1 MARNYVSRE
10 LARLGGRPVWRDK
23 VVTDNG
29 NHILDVHDL
38 RITDPV
44 GLETAINQIVGV
56 VTVGLFAARP
66 ADLVILGGPA
76 GIRRYRRMGSAPFLD
91 RADVR
96 FVSPHVRCPRG
107 HLARW
112 HANPRASVRISRK
125 IQSVRHDRRVAAP
138 RWHEMCFIQW
148 YVTAACLKSPCA
160 APSRRTASS
169 PLPGIDARL
178 LRRYGVIA
186 GGAAALLL
194 LVVWSARAWL
204 SSEKVIPR
212 DRVRTAVVERGPF
225 VRDVAATGIVVAAI
239 SPTLFAEAPGTIIYK
254 VRAGDTV
261 KAGDVLG
268 KVESAALTNEYE
280 RERATLASTE
290 AALNRQTIEVR
301 RTILKSSQDTDL
313 AKVQI
318 TAAEREFKRAEDA
331 WSIHVIPERD
341 FERARD
347 DLETAKLNYAH
358 AMETGGL
365 EKDSLQLE
373 LRSQRAQRD
382 AQALKVARLRERV
395 DALTLKSPV
404 AGMVATLSQPERA
417 QVAENAPLVT
427 VVDLTALE
435 IEFQVSES
443 YANEIRSGMNA
454 EIALDGRQFTGTV
467 AGISPD
473 VRNAQVTGRV
483 RFARA
488 AQGPAPEPAR
498 LGAHR
503 ARRTQRCAQGG
514 AQPLQ
519 RFGHALRLRGA

>member
-1 MARNYVSRE
+1 MAC
-10 LARLGGRPVWRDK
+10 
-23 VVTDNG
+23 
-29 NHILDVHDL
+29 H
-38 RITDPV
+38 
-44 GLETAINQIVGV
+44 
-56 VTVGLFAARP
+56 
-66 ADLVILGGPA
+66 
-76 GIRRYRRMGSAPFLD
+76 
-91 RADVR
+91 
-96 FVSPHVRCPRG
+96 C
-107 HLARW
+107 
-112 HANPRASVRISRK
+112 
-125 IQSVRHDRRVAAP
+125 
-138 RWHEMCFIQW
+138 CF
-148 YVTAACLKSPCA
+148 LKSPCA
-160 APSRRTASS
+160 APSPRTASS
-169 PLPGIDARL
+169 PSHGIDSAL

-186 GGAAALLL
+186 CGAAALLL

-301 RTILKSSQDTDL
+301 RTILKSGQDTDL

-331 WSIHVIPERD
+331 WTIHVIAERD

-483 RFARA
+483 RFAEQPKGLRQNQRA
-488 AQGPAPEPAR
+488 SVRIVLDERNDVLKVARSPFSDSDTRFAYVVRDDDAVRTPVEFGAAAIGEIEIRNGLDVGDTVVLSDMRDYKDAPSV
-498 LGAHR
+498 LIGN
-503 ARRTQRCAQGG
+503 
-514 AQPLQ
+514 
-519 RFGHALRLRGA
+519 

>member
-1 MARNYVSRE
+1 MSLLTSEISMRGTESQDR
-10 LARLGGRPVWRDK
+10 
-23 VVTDNG
+23 
-29 NHILDVHDL
+29 
-38 RITDPV
+38 
-44 GLETAINQIVGV
+44 IVGI
-56 VTVGLFAARP
+56 TKGRQAFA
-66 ADLVILGGPA
+66 
-76 GIRRYRRMGSAPFLD
+76 
-91 RADVR
+91 
-96 FVSPHVRCPRG
+96 
-107 HLARW
+107 
-112 HANPRASVRISRK
+112 
-125 IQSVRHDRRVAAP
+125 
-138 RWHEMCFIQW
+138 
-148 YVTAACLKSPCA
+148 
-160 APSRRTASS
+160 
-169 PLPGIDARL
+169 
-178 LRRYGVIA
+178 RRYGVIVSVS
-186 GGAAALLL
+186 AALLL

-212 DRVRTAVVERGPF
+212 DRLRTAVVERGPF
-225 VRDVAATGIVVAAI
+225 IRDVAATGTVVAAV

-268 KVESAALTNEYE
+268 TVQSASLTNEYE
-280 RERATLASTE
+280 RERATLVGSE

-301 RTILKSSQDTDL
+301 RSILKSGQDTDL

-318 TAAEREFKRAEDA
+318 TAAEREFKRAEEA
-331 WSIHVIPERD
+331 WNIHVIPQRD

-427 VVDLTALE
+427 VVDLSALE
-435 IEFQVSES
+435 IEFQVAES
-443 YANEIRSGMNA
+443 YANEIRTGMNA
-454 EIALDGRQFTGTV
+454 EITLDGRKLIGTV

-473 VRNAQVTGRV
+473 VRDSQVTGRV
-483 RFARA
+483 RFTDQPKGMRQNQRASVRIVLDERDDVLKVARSPFNDSDTRFVYVVRDDDAVRIPVEFGA
-488 AQGPAPEPAR
+488 AAIGEIEIRNGLNAGDTLVLSDMREYKDAPSV
-498 LGAHR
+498 LIGN
-503 ARRTQRCAQGG
+503 
-514 AQPLQ
+514 
-519 RFGHALRLRGA
+519 

>member
-1 MARNYVSRE
+1 MSLLLPEIAMRGTESQDRAVATPANR
-10 LARLGGRPVWRDK
+10 R
-23 VVTDNG
+23 
-29 NHILDVHDL
+29 
-38 RITDPV
+38 
-44 GLETAINQIVGV
+44 AI
-56 VTVGLFAARP
+56 P
-66 ADLVILGGPA
+66 
-76 GIRRYRRMGSAPFLD
+76 RRY
-91 RADVR
+91 
-96 FVSPHVRCPRG
+96 
-107 HLARW
+107 W
-112 HANPRASVRISRK
+112 I
-125 IQSVRHDRRVAAP
+125 
-138 RWHEMCFIQW
+138 
-148 YVTAACLKSPCA
+148 
-160 APSRRTASS
+160 
-169 PLPGIDARL
+169 
-178 LRRYGVIA
+178 IA
-186 GGAAALLL
+186 GAAAVLLL

-268 KVESAALTNEYE
+268 IVESAALTNEYE
-280 RERATLASTE
+280 QERATLAGTDAS
-290 AALNRQTIEVR
+290 LNRQTIEVR
-301 RTILKSSQDTDL
+301 RSILKSSQDTDL
-313 AKVQI
+313 SKVQI

-331 WSIHVIPERD
+331 WGIHVIPERD

-347 DLETAKLNYAH
+347 DLETARLNYAH

-373 LRSQRAQRD
+373 LRSLRAQRD
-382 AQALKVARLRERV
+382 AQAFKVTRLRERV

-404 AGMVATLSQPERA
+404 AGMVATLSQQERA
-417 QVAENAPLVT
+417 QVAQNAPLVT

-454 EIALDGRQFTGTV
+454 GISLDGRQFTGTV

-483 RFARA
+483 RFVQQPNGLRQNQRASVRIVLDERTDVLKVARSPFSDSDTKFAYVVQDDA
-488 AQGPAPEPAR
+488 AVRTPVEFGAAAIGEIEIRNGLKVGDTVVLSDMRDYKDAPSV
-498 LGAHR
+498 LIGN
-503 ARRTQRCAQGG
+503 
-514 AQPLQ
+514 
-519 RFGHALRLRGA
+519 